1 MNNGKFYS
9 TGIHNE
15 QFRLG
20 PFDNISD
27 ALEAAYHEEI
37 LNNYDTAPG
46 LTAGRKVAGI
56 GLQVGTLNVHDPS
69 VSADSIIDM
78 LGESA
83 ADECGECA
91 ESFLTHINSR
101 EKDRLQVALDMVII
115 GWLHSIDE
123 VPTFGMMEDVQR
135 FVSNEDGTFTEL
147 DDRGKRK
154 AGANCMHGISLR
166 ESCSQCDRGTDPFPP
181 KEVVGE

>member
-1 MNNGKFYS
+1 MNEGKFYS
-9 TGIHNE
+9 SGIHDE
-15 QFRLG
+15 LFRLG
-20 PFDNISD
+20 PFDNIHD
-27 ALEAAYHEEI
+27 ALEAAYHEEV
-37 LNNYDTAPG
+37 LNHDTAPG
-46 LTAGRKVAGI
+46 LVDGRKVAGV
-56 GLQVGTLNVHDPS
+56 GLQVGTLNVHEPS
-69 VSADSIIDM
+69 VSADTIIDE
-78 LGESA
+78 LGERA

-91 ESFLTHINSR
+91 ESFLANVNDR
-101 EKDRLQVALDMVII
+101 EKDRLQAALDMVIM